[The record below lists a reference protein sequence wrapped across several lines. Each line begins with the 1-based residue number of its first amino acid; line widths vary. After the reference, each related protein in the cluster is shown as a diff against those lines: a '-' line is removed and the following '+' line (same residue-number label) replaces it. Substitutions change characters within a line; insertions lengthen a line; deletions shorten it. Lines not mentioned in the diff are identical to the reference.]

1 MVGLLFEM
9 SPKITRGFKNPKQQT
24 TDLYIHHIG
33 ETREGL
39 LGPDFLMQGF
49 AHFIVVNRVSRGS
62 HGFIPPCPTSR

>member
-33 ETREGL
+33 KTREGL
-39 LGPDFLMQGF
+39 FRPNFLMQSF
-49 AHFIVVNRVSRGS
+49 AHFIIVNRVSWSS
-62 HGFIPPCPTSR
+62 HGFIPPCPASR